1 MTTYFKKL
9 KIMPVDML
17 FKYSILKM
25 LLKTLNPEKLEEFSK
40 SHNYNTRSTKLKPIK
55 TNNNRGGRSL
65 LCSGI
70 ELYNRY
76 LLGWEVASLPV
87 AMAGLAGRLRAGVQ
101 ASFKMHPSPPSRG
114 AMRSRGKLEP
124 CSLHTSLQLAIWLS
138 FTFFF
143 TLKLFFFQINSSVY

>member
-1 MTTYFKKL
+1 MR
-9 KIMPVDML
+9 

-40 SHNYNTRSTKLKPIK
+40 SHNYNTRSAKLKPIK

-87 AMAGLAGRLRAGVQ
+87 AMAGLAGRLWAE
-101 ASFKMHPSPPSRG
+101 A
-114 AMRSRGKLEP
+114 
-124 CSLHTSLQLAIWLS
+124 
-138 FTFFF
+138 
-143 TLKLFFFQINSSVY
+143 